1 MAEGDEEKSLPAP
14 DNDAVPRKGGR
25 EKPHYHGHRQRLR
38 ERFLATGGEGLPDY
52 ELLELLL
59 SIAIPQ
65 KDVKPLAKSL
75 LAAFRS
81 FNGVIT
87 ADPAALRQVKGMGE
101 VSATALKVVQAAAV
115 RLAKGEVM
123 ERQIINSWDRLLDY
137 CMAAMGHE
145 KVEQTRVLFLDKRNK
160 LIADERQNT
169 GTIDH
174 TPLYPRE
181 VVKRAL
187 ELGATAII
195 LVHNHPSGDATPSRG
210 DIEMTNEVQ
219 ETAGRLGIVL
229 HDHLIISR
237 EGHASFKSLGLL

>member
-1 MAEGDEEKSLPAP
+1 MTEGDEAKSLPGLAKAP
-14 DNDAVPRKGGR
+14 VPQKGGKD
-25 EKPHYHGHRQRLR
+25 KPHYYGHRQRLR
-38 ERFLATGGEGLPDY
+38 ERFLATGGEGMPDY

-81 FNGVIT
+81 FNGVVT
-87 ADPAALRQVKGMGE
+87 ADPKALRQVKGMGE
-101 VSATALKVVQAAAV
+101 VSATALKIVQAAAV

-123 ERQIINSWDRLLDY
+123 ERPVINSWDRLLDY
-137 CMAAMGHE
+137 CMAAMSHE

-174 TPLYPRE
+174 TPLYPRD
-181 VVKRAL
+181 R
-187 ELGATAII
+187 
-195 LVHNHPSGDATPSRG
+195 NHSCS
-210 DIEMTNEVQ
+210 
-219 ETAGRLGIVL
+219 
-229 HDHLIISR
+229 
-237 EGHASFKSLGLL
+237 